1 MSKTATDLA
10 RTAFTHVGPRSPLKQ
25 RDGAGQACLWA
36 LLKTYSAIQPYAEG
50 PENDLMELA
59 ARTAAEGARFAAKLD
74 AHVFGGPAADLLKT
88 FFPQFAGL
96 PLQLR
101 ALSALLNLDGKP
113 DSKKEVFANQFL
125 ITASEFVRLKL
136 GKYYDEHVAELYQG
150 ISERDVRRDFSA
162 DAIRKKRDRLL
173 TQYPHVYA
181 EALEMAKNCA
191 QGCN

>member
-96 PLQLR
+96 PPV
-101 ALSALLNLDGKP
+101 SYTHLDVYKRQSRGPVK
-113 DSKKEVFANQFL
+113 SKSRVQF
-125 ITASEFVRLKL
+125 THP
-136 GKYYDEHVAELYQG
+136 G
-150 ISERDVRRDFSA
+150 
-162 DAIRKKRDRLL
+162 
-173 TQYPHVYA
+173 T
-181 EALEMAKNCA
+181 
-191 QGCN
+191 